1 MVKINLIVI
10 KTNAIAMIKQQYE
23 ALGIVF
29 DYHNHNNGPFHY
41 AATLNGLVFEIY
53 PLPNNITQPD
63 TTLRL
68 GFEVNHLEDT
78 LLKLAL
84 SHWKII
90 KGITLT
96 PYGKTAI
103 IEDYDGRKVEL
114 KERVF

>member
-41 AATLNGLVFEIY
+41 AATLDGLIFEIY
-53 PLPNNITQPD
+53 PLPNNTTQPD

-68 GFEVNHLEDT
+68 GFEVPHLEDI
-78 LLKLAL
+78 LQKLAL

-90 KGITLT
+90 TEITLT
-96 PYGKTAI
+96 PYGKIAI
-103 IEDYDGRKVEL
+103 IEDHDGRKVEL
-114 KERVF
+114 KQQ